1 MGGIALIA
9 FTSCNM
15 GYKTTKSGMKYKVFS
30 GKAVHADTV
39 GVKAEPGDI
48 IKFQFKYTVAD
59 SKGKDSI
66 LGENY
71 SQMPGYQ
78 KVDTSD
84 RGKLQIQELFPLLKS
99 GDSVEV
105 AINVDSILKMIPAG
119 QAPSFLR
126 KGGTI
131 HATLSVLNV
140 FKSDSLARLD
150 VTKEQTK
157 EEAREAVKFKES
169 AAQLDK
175 YIKDKGIKAIKTPD
189 GIYIALETPGDISI
203 KADSGMQASVLYT
216 GKLLDGKIFDT
227 NLDSTFIHY
236 HPGVIKVDV
245 GQHRTIEGWDKAL
258 PYFGKGAKGTIYIPA
273 GLAYG
278 ARAQGSDIPAYSN
291 LVFDIQVTDITK
303 SEAPKPQMQM
313 TPEMQKQMQEAI
325 QKQMQAQKEKSGH

>member
-1 MGGIALIA
+1 MSGIALIA

-15 GYKTTKSGMKYKVFS
+15 GYKTTKSGMKYKIFS
-30 GKAVHADTV
+30 GKAAHADTV
-39 GVKAEPGDI
+39 GVKVEPGDI
-48 IKFQFKYTVAD
+48 VKFQFKYTIAD
-59 SKGKDSI
+59 SKGKDST

-78 KVDTSD
+78 KADTSE
-84 RGKLQIQELFPLLKS
+84 RSKLTILELFPLLKS
-99 GDSVEV
+99 GDSADI
-105 AINVDSILKMIPAG
+105 AINIDSVLKMIPEG
-119 QAPSFLR
+119 QAPPFLK

-131 HATLSVLNV
+131 HAVLSILNV
-140 FKSDSLARLD
+140 FKNDSIARLD
-150 VTKEQTK
+150 VNKEQTK
-157 EEAREAVKFKES
+157 EQAREAVKFKES
-169 AAQLDK
+169 AAELDK

-189 GIYIALETPGDISI
+189 GIYIALETPGDISL

-216 GKLLDGKIFDT
+216 GKLLNGQIFDT
-227 NLDSTFIHY
+227 NLDSTFNRY

-278 ARAQGSDIPAYSN
+278 ARAQGAEIPAYSN
-291 LVFDIQVTDITK
+291 LVFDIQVTDVTK
-303 SEAPKPQMQM
+303 SEAAKPQMQM

-325 QKQMQAQKEKSGH
+325 QKQMEAQKQKSGH